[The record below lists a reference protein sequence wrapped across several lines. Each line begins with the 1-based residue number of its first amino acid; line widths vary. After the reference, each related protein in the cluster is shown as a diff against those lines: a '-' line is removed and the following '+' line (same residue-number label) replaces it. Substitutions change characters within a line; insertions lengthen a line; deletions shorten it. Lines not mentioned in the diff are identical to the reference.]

1 LRTIRSDIIEYT
13 YIGGGKMS
21 EKRKIQKT
29 GGSTYIV
36 SVPKRWV
43 IDSKLKKGDEVELD
57 IRSDG
62 LLCISPGLNQKPE
75 KLVKRMEIGDSD
87 DPKAVLRELI
97 GYYVSGY
104 DVIEIR
110 SKKRISPQLKRTI
123 HDFTRRV
130 IGPEIIEEGSESI
143 IIQDVADHADL
154 AMRKIV
160 RRMHLMARN
169 MISEALQS
177 VKDLDIDLAKDIIDR
192 DDEVDRLHWFVEK
205 QHSMI
210 SRNPSFAAKMKTDL
224 LESNAMLAA
233 SKALE
238 RIADHATRIAHAVS
252 MLRLS
257 KISGSTIE
265 RLDELGKDAISI
277 LDGSIEA
284 FFRRDSTAA
293 NRCIEETV
301 HLRDKTNS
309 FLEEAMKQ
317 KGETAV
323 GLAFIA
329 ESIERTGGYSSDIAE
344 IAINLAE

>member
-1 LRTIRSDIIEYT
+1 
-13 YIGGGKMS
+13 MS

-36 SVPKRWV
+36 SIPKQWV
-43 IDSKLKKGDEVELD
+43 LDAKLGKGDEVDLD

-62 LLCISPGLNQKPE
+62 LLCISPGSRQKPE
-75 KLVKRMEIGDSD
+75 KLVKMMEISDSD
-87 DPKAVLRELI
+87 DPKAMLRELI
-97 GYYVSGY
+97 GCYVSGY
-104 DVIEIR
+104 DIIEIR
-110 SKKRISPQLKRTI
+110 SKKRINPQLKRVI

-130 IGPEIIEEGSESI
+130 IGPEIIEEGSESV

-154 AMRKIV
+154 AMKKIV

-177 VKDLDIDLAKDIIDR
+177 VKELDVDLAKDVIER

-205 QHSMI
+205 QHSMTG
-210 SRNPSFAAKMKTDL
+210 RNPSFAAKMKTDL
-224 LESNAMLAA
+224 MESNAMLAA

-252 MLRLS
+252 MLRSS
-257 KISGSTIE
+257 KISGLAIE
-265 RLDELGKDAISI
+265 RLDDLGKDAVSI
-277 LDGSIEA
+277 LDKSMEA
-284 FFRRDSTAA
+284 FFRKDSLMA
-293 NRCIEETV
+293 NRCIEEAAR
-301 HLRDKTNS
+301 LRDKTNS
-309 FLEEAMKQ
+309 FLEEAMRQ
-317 KGETAV
+317 KGKTAV